1 MVGSEITSTNDGVTV
16 TKSLQV
22 ETGTGVTDSNYV
34 ISSLR
39 LDISWKHIFIYMFPQ
54 GMTKHYRIQRV

>member
-1 MVGSEITSTNDGVTV
+1 MVGSEITSTDDSVTV

-22 ETGTGVTDSNYV
+22 ETGTGVTDSNYA

-39 LDISWKHIFIYMFPQ
+39 LDI
-54 GMTKHYRIQRV
+54 